1 MACRAQVQRRRH
13 VPPVPFGEHSEL
25 PCMVPEGEHWAQCI
39 ATRTFKARVI
49 DLVLLRLPH
58 LRLPRS
64 PDSRAAFFKS
74 RPRKGSAFLM

>member
-1 MACRAQVQRRRH
+1 LSTHRPWRLRLQQHLLLPVHRLPRH
-13 VPPVPFGEHSEL
+13 RQHL
-25 PCMVPEGEHWAQCI
+25 
-39 ATRTFKARVI
+39 
-49 DLVLLRLPH
+49 LLRLLH

>member
-1 MACRAQVQRRRH
+1 MRRERIDNRWQPWRWSLLLPVYRLPRH
-13 VPPVPFGEHSEL
+13 RQHL
-25 PCMVPEGEHWAQCI
+25 
-39 ATRTFKARVI
+39 
-49 DLVLLRLPH
+49 LLRLPH